1 MLKIEMD
8 DVIGVLQSCKVQI
21 GVIVG
26 VLALLVIALIAC
38 RKMKKSQKFLIRS
51 QSVIAAV
58 LAILVTANTV
68 CFGPMCRRRQ
78 QRRPRRLHSR
88 LQKKDLF
95 C

>member
-38 RKMKKSQKFLIRS
+38 RKMDPFVGKLSYLRVILSLIH
-51 QSVIAAV
+51 I
-58 LAILVTANTV
+58 
-68 CFGPMCRRRQ
+68 
-78 QRRPRRLHSR
+78 
-88 LQKKDLF
+88 
-95 C
+95 

>member
-38 RKMKKSQKFLIRS
+38 RKMKKVRNS
-51 QSVIAAV
+51 
-58 LAILVTANTV
+58 
-68 CFGPMCRRRQ
+68 
-78 QRRPRRLHSR
+78 
-88 LQKKDLF
+88 
-95 C
+95 